1 MREGGG
7 PAAAALRRAMRFL
20 VRTGLRGVW
29 LRGRP
34 PAGPFVFA
42 ANHHSWWDPFV
53 AMVLLH
59 HLRRQT
65 CLLMWQ
71 QNLDRYGFAR
81 PLGIF
86 GTGEHRRGLDHL
98 RAGRVLVIYP
108 EGELRPAGPP
118 GPIARGAAWYA
129 DRAGVPLCA
138 AAVRV
143 VMRGHQAPEAYVSL
157 VDVPVPDVLPPDR
170 AKAATSLLALTLAG
184 ELTALDQS
192 TAATDPRQELPGF
205 ARVVAGRR
213 SWDERMDRLAGS
225 VR

>member
-1 MREGGG
+1 MRNRGG
-7 PAAAALRRAMRFL
+7 PATAAMRRAMRFL
-20 VRTGLRGVW
+20 VQTGLRGVW
-29 LRGRP
+29 LRGTP

-86 GTGEHRRGLDHL
+86 GTGEHRRGLEHL

-108 EGELRPAGPP
+108 EGSLQPAGLL
-118 GPIARGAAWYA
+118 GTIARGAAWYA
-129 DRAGVPLCA
+129 DRGGVPLCA

-143 VMRGHQAPEAYVSL
+143 VLRGHQAPEAYVSL
-157 VDVPVPDVLPPDR
+157 VDVPTLDAPLADR
-170 AKAATSLLALTLAG
+170 VSATSLLALTLGG
-184 ELTALDQS
+184 ELLAFDQS
-192 TAATDPRQELPGF
+192 NAAADPRQPLPGYT
-205 ARVVAGRR
+205 RVVAGRR
-213 SWDERMDRLAGS
+213 SWDERVDRLAGS
-225 VR
+225 GR